1 MIGRLAFWRRDG
13 AQASGTEDCLSC
25 RLVSGSGFLGIG
37 TFLLAQ
43 SKKRPQPLENYTMK
57 GLAAGKV
64 GTLIGKKP
72 DLNIFFISA
81 AGILG
86 LALLADASFL
96 KPTAAEPKEEPIKT
110 VKAAKDHDFFARR

>member
-13 AQASGTEDCLSC
+13 APSNTGDCLSC

-43 SKKRPQPLENYTMK
+43 SKKRPQALENYTMK
-57 GLAAGKV
+57 GLAA
-64 GTLIGKKP
+64 
-72 DLNIFFISA
+72 A

-86 LALLADASFL
+86 LAILADASFL
-96 KPTAAEPKEEPIKT
+96 KPTVEEPKEEQIKA
-110 VKAAKDHDFFARR
+110 VKAAKDHEFFTRR

>member
-13 AQASGTEDCLSC
+13 APSKIEDCLSC

-37 TFLLAQ
+37 AFLLAQ

-57 GLAAGKV
+57 GLAAV
-64 GTLIGKKP
+64 
-72 DLNIFFISA
+72 

-86 LALLADASFL
+86 VALLADASFL
-96 KPTAAEPKEEPIKT
+96 KPTVVEKPAEEQIKT
-110 VKAAKDHDFFARR
+110 VKAAKDHEFFSRR

>member
-13 AQASGTEDCLSC
+13 AQASRTEDCLSC

-57 GLAAGKV
+57 GLAA
-64 GTLIGKKP
+64 
-72 DLNIFFISA
+72 A

-96 KPTAAEPKEEPIKT
+96 KPTVAEPKEEPIKT